1 MSTYSLFYDWTERP
15 SNSAPVTY
23 VLDQLVQLIGTEV
36 CTFKRN
42 PHVSYQFVDTARIL
56 VNKINDLISLV
67 ETSPESNESAF
78 ELWCNAIEP
87 LEDILLAFKAND
99 DLSQD
104 EAILDPDSVKLR
116 INLWGENR
124 KDARDALKKFNQ
136 EEHLK
141 KLGVLPEESDP
152 DLKAA
157 YMHDDRSYLNDLVIK
172 IKSRLTQDKLS
183 VFPDKQHDRL
193 YEILKEVSE
202 VAVLFSQADNLP
214 EGAEVVVIQS
224 IMAVYGFL
232 ELGSNPQV
240 SPKTQTYLISKAVCQ
255 EAKLLVGDIV
265 ELCEGNKQVNEVE
278 AKYEAFLQLLVGE
291 AGEEI
296 PTSYYELMKQVAKIG
311 CSYHTQSLLLVGF
324 CRELVNHYQSLG
336 DERNA
341 RHYVVIQNACDKTL
355 EALKDT
361 TEKLTTSAALF
372 SLSNLSNFD
381 AEKYKTHACT
391 ELFAT
396 TTTALKG
403 LSDEL
408 GIVIGDVEK
417 TYAKRLAKAVSRDIV
432 RMVAARDRI
441 LKAKQSIPTDN
452 DAELVDV
459 TVNVRLTKGT
469 GNDLGEIKAKVQ
481 RSALLSALGWGISH
495 KSDLKGR
502 MMGNVFKF
510 ELRVDGSSS
519 EWRSVPGDKNVGS
532 LVKDDQK
539 TLELRMIT
547 CDPKTTVNGKV
558 PSNSASN

>member
-23 VLDQLVQLIGTEV
+23 VLDQLVQLIGAEV

-42 PHVSYQFVDTARIL
+42 PHVSYQFADTARSL

-104 EAILDPDSVKLR
+104 EAILDPDSVKLQ
-116 INLWGENR
+116 ISLWRENR
-124 KDARDALKKFNQ
+124 MGARDALKKFNE

-141 KLGVLPEESDP
+141 KLGVLPEENDP

-157 YMHDDRSYLNDLVIK
+157 YMHDDRLYLNDLVIK
-172 IKSRLTQDKLS
+172 TKSCLTQDKLS
-183 VFPDKQHDRL
+183 VFPDKQHDWL
-193 YEILKEVSE
+193 HEILKRVSE
-202 VAVLFSQADNLP
+202 VAVFFGQADNLP
-214 EGAEVVVIQS
+214 EGSEVIVIQS
-224 IMAVYGFL
+224 MIAVYGFL
-232 ELGSNPQV
+232 ELGSNPQA
-240 SPKTQTYLISKAVCQ
+240 SSKTQTYLISKAVCQ
-255 EAKLLVGDIV
+255 EARLLVDDVI
-265 ELCEGNKQVNEVE
+265 ELCKGEKKLNEVE
-278 AKYEAFLQLLVGE
+278 ANYEAFLQLLAGE

-311 CSYHTQSLLLVGF
+311 SSYHTQSLLLVAF
-324 CRELVNHYQSLG
+324 CRELIKHYQSLK

-361 TEKLTTSAALF
+361 TEKLATSAAAF
-372 SLSNLSNFD
+372 GLSNLSSFD
-381 AEKYKTHACT
+381 PETYKTHTCT

-396 TTTALKG
+396 TTATLKG

-408 GIVIGDVEK
+408 GNATGDAEK
-417 TYAKRLAKAVSRDIV
+417 TYEERLAKAVSRDIV

-441 LKAKQSIPTDN
+441 LKVKESILTAN
-452 DAELVDV
+452 GAELVDIIV
-459 TVNVRLTKGT
+459 KVRLAKET
-469 GNDLGEIKAKVQ
+469 GGDLGEVKAKVQ
-481 RSALLSALGWGISH
+481 RSALLSALGWAASH
-495 KSDLKGR
+495 KSDLKSQI
-502 MMGNVFKF
+502 MGKIFKF
-510 ELRVDGSSS
+510 EMRVHGSNS
-519 EWRSVPGDKNVGS
+519 EWKFVPNDKSVGS
-532 LVKDDQK
+532 LVKDSQK
-539 TLELRMIT
+539 TLELRMVVS
-547 CDPKTTVNGKV
+547 DPKAVVNGKIS
-558 PSNSASN
+558 PNGMSN